1 MTIEVSI
8 VKDKQIVY
16 CFSYV
21 AKKSDAD
28 AHERATQVAVNQ
40 AKKHGITYDFIN
52 TKLMED

>member
-8 VKDKQIVY
+8 IRNKQLVY
-16 CFSYV
+16 SFSYI

-28 AHERATQVAVNQ
+28 AHDRAVKLAENR

-52 TKLMED
+52 TKLMEN